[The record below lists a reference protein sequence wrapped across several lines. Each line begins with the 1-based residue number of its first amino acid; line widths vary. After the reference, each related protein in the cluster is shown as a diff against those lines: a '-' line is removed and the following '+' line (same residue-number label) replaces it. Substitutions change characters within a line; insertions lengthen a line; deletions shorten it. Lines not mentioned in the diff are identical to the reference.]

1 MGAPRARADSDL
13 VTHRTRQEGP
23 AATAILDFAV
33 AKILRDGTTLGA
45 LPAVLARLVTM
56 SGVRAAVA
64 FQPSAG
70 QPAAVLAMDP
80 RGAVAPALLAKIGAL
95 TLLQRDAGPTADAAA
110 VQVTTVESDGLTVSA
125 LLAYSAPVGG
135 RCLCALALIG
145 DAASWGDEIRATA
158 HAVATIVATQI
169 RHANDLATLAERQM
183 LTQALI
189 AASPTAILAMDADGR
204 MVEFNP
210 AAETLSG
217 YPRGDVLGQPMSEIM
232 IPERDL
238 LRFHEHLQTFV
249 ATGDAEEFTGQMR
262 ISILRA
268 DGTERTVELTPVQMT
283 IGGEVIFTGFMRD
296 LTEIELSL
304 AALADQTERLN
315 CLIGAAIPA
324 IMITDEKSR
333 ITHVSRSFGV
343 LFGIKDP
350 GQLVGT
356 SAASLVRRIQHL
368 FADPNGFAR
377 RCAEA
382 RRAKRPVSGEQLKFA
397 DGRTIENDYWPV
409 VVDGRF
415 RGDLWLAWD
424 TSERAAMEQQR
435 QQMLDDELD
444 ARHLAEQVQQRLAEQ
459 NERLRRL
466 DESRNQFLAIVSHEL
481 RTPLTSIL
489 SFSELIRGEAE
500 GLTPEG
506 IRFLDIIE
514 RNADR
519 LHRLVGDLLML
530 DRLDAGALPLD
541 LTPVSVAELTGE
553 AVGSAAAGAAK
564 QGITIGVT
572 AGAGPAVQGDL
583 RRLMQVFDNLIAN
596 AIKFSH
602 RNGHVHVTATF
613 DGGSWRIDVADDGIG
628 IPPEEVGQ
636 LFTRFVRA
644 SNARTA
650 GLPGT
655 GLGLSV
661 VKVLV
666 EMHGGHVE
674 ATSTL
679 GHGSIFSVY
688 LPAATGPAPDGPAS
702 QGRASEG
709 PASEGPASEGP
720 ASEVPAS
727 EVPASEVPASE
738 VPAYRGRA

>member
-1 MGAPRARADSDL
+1 MGAPRARAASDL
-13 VTHRTRQEGP
+13 VTHRTRQGES

-33 AKILRDGTTLGA
+33 AKILSDDTALGE
-45 LPAVLARLVTM
+45 LPAVLARLVTL

-64 FQPSAG
+64 FQPSSG
-70 QPAAVLAMDP
+70 HPAAVLAMDP
-80 RGAVAPALLAKIGAL
+80 RGAVAPALLAKIAAL
-95 TLLQRDAGPTADAAA
+95 TLMQRDAGPAPDSAA
-110 VQVTTVESDGLTVSA
+110 VQLTTVESDGLTVSA
-125 LLAYSAPVGG
+125 LLAYSAPVAG

-145 DAASWGDEIRATA
+145 DAARWGDEIRDTA
-158 HAVATIVATQI
+158 HAVATIVATQV
-169 RHANDLATLAERQM
+169 RHASDLATLAERQA
-183 LTQALI
+183 LTEALI
-189 AASPTAILAMDADGR
+189 AASPTAILAMDAGGR

-217 YPRGDVLGQPMSEIM
+217 YRRDDVLGRPMSEIM
-232 IPERDL
+232 IPEQDL
-238 LRFHEHLQTFV
+238 ARFQQHLQTFV
-249 ATGDAEEFTGQMR
+249 ATGDPEEFTGQMR
-262 ISILRA
+262 ISIRRA
-268 DGTERTVELTPVQMT
+268 DGTERTAELTPVQMT
-283 IGGEVIFTGFMRD
+283 IGGEVIFTGFLRD
-296 LTEIELSL
+296 LTEFELSH
-304 AALADQTERLN
+304 AELADQTERLN
-315 CLIGAAIPA
+315 CLIGEAVPA
-324 IMITDEKSR
+324 IMITDEKSH
-333 ITHVSRSFGV
+333 ITHVSRSFGA
-343 LFGIKDP
+343 LFGIEDP
-350 GQLVGT
+350 GELVGT

-368 FADPNGFAR
+368 FADPEGFAR
-377 RCAEA
+377 RCAQA
-382 RRAKRPVSGEQLKFA
+382 RRAKQRVSKEELKSA
-397 DGRTIENDYWPV
+397 NGRTIENDYWPV
-409 VVDGRF
+409 MVDGRF

-424 TSERAAMEQQR
+424 TSERVAMEEQR
-435 QQMLDDELD
+435 QQILD
-444 ARHLAEQVQQRLAEQ
+444 AELAARHVAEQIQHRLAEQ

-466 DESRNQFLAIVSHEL
+466 DEARNQFLAIVSHEL

-489 SFSELIRGEAE
+489 SFSELIRGEAD

-506 IRFLDIIE
+506 VRFLDIIE

-541 LTPVSVAELTGE
+541 LASVSVAELTGE

-564 QGITIGVT
+564 QGVTIGVT
-572 AGAGPAVQGDL
+572 AGAGPVIQGDL

-655 GLGLSV
+655 GLGLSI

-674 ATSTL
+674 AASTL

-688 LPAATGPAPDGPAS
+688 LPAAS
-702 QGRASEG
+702 G
-709 PASEGPASEGP
+709 PASEGPASEGRT
-720 ASEVPAS
+720 SEGSGS
-727 EVPASEVPASE
+727 EGL
-738 VPAYRGRA
+738 AYQGRA

>member
-13 VTHRTRQEGP
+13 VTDRTRQDGP
-23 AATAILDFAV
+23 AATAILDFAI
-33 AKILRDGTTLGA
+33 AKILRDDLALGA
-45 LPAVLARLVTM
+45 LPAVLAQLVTIP
-56 SGVRAAVA
+56 GIRAAVA

-80 RGAVAPALLAKIGAL
+80 HGAVAPALLAKIGAL

-125 LLAYSAPVGG
+125 LLAYSAPVDG

-145 DAASWGDEIRATA
+145 DAGRWDDEIRATA
-158 HAVATIVATQI
+158 HAVATIVSTQI
-169 RHANDLATLAERQM
+169 RHASDLAALAERQT
-183 LTQALI
+183 LSQALVV
-189 AASPTAILAMDADGR
+189 ASPTAIIAMDGSGLLI
-204 MVEFNP
+204 EFNP
-210 AAETLSG
+210 AAEELSG
-217 YPRGDVLGQPMSEIM
+217 YRRDEALGRNMAEILL
-232 IPERDL
+232 PERYRS
-238 LRFHEHLQTFV
+238 RFLEHIQSFAV
-249 ATGDAEEFTGQMR
+249 TGDPEEFTGQ
-262 ISILRA
+262 IHLPGLRA
-268 DGTERTVELTPVQMT
+268 DGTERSVELTPAQLT
-283 IGGEVIFTGFMRD
+283 IGGEVTFAAFLRD
-296 LTEIELSL
+296 LTDFEL
-304 AALADQTERLN
+304 AHAELADQSERLN
-315 CLIGAAIPA
+315 CMIAAAIPA

-333 ITHVSRSFGV
+333 ITHVSRSFGD
-343 LFGIKDP
+343 LFGIEDP

-356 SAASLVRRIQHL
+356 SAASLVLRIQHL
-368 FADPNGFAR
+368 FADPDAI
-377 RCAEA
+377 A
-382 RRAKRPVSGEQLKFA
+382 RRALEAHRARQPVSKELMKLT

-424 TSERAAMEQQR
+424 TSERVAMELQR
-435 QQMLDDELD
+435 QQMLDAELG
-444 ARHLAEQVQQRLAEQ
+444 ARRLAEQVQRRLAEQ

-466 DESRNQFLAIVSHEL
+466 DEARNQFLAIVSHEL

-489 SFSELIRGEAE
+489 SFSELIRGEAD

-506 IRFLDIIE
+506 VRFLDIIE

-541 LTPVSVAELTGE
+541 LTPVSIAELTGE

-613 DGGSWRIDVADDGIG
+613 DGGRWRIDVADDGIG

-655 GLGLSV
+655 GLGLSI

-688 LPAATGPAPDGPAS
+688 LPTAPAAAGPAAKGQSLAAEGPAAEAPAFEGPVY
-702 QGRASEG
+702 QGRA
-709 PASEGPASEGP
+709 
-720 ASEVPAS
+720 
-727 EVPASEVPASE
+727 
-738 VPAYRGRA
+738 

>member
-1 MGAPRARADSDL
+1 MGAPRARTDSDL
-13 VTHRTRQEGP
+13 VTYRTRQDGP

-33 AKILRDGTTLGA
+33 AKILRDDTTLAA
-45 LPAVLARLVTM
+45 LPAVLARLVTI
-56 SGVRAAVA
+56 SGIRAAVA

-95 TLLQRDAGPTADAAA
+95 TLMQRDAGPVPDAAA

-125 LLAYSAPVGG
+125 LLAYSPAVGG

-145 DAASWGDEIRATA
+145 DATRWDDEIRATA

-169 RHANDLATLAERQM
+169 RHADDLATVAERQARTEAM
-183 LTQALI
+183 I

-204 MVEFNP
+204 IVEFNP

-217 YPRGDVLGQPMSEIM
+217 YRRGDVLGQPMSEIM

-238 LRFHEHLQTFV
+238 TRFHQHLQTFV
-249 ATGDAEEFTGQMR
+249 ATGDAEEFTGPMR
-262 ISILRA
+262 IAIQRA

-283 IGGEVIFTGFMRD
+283 VGGAVIFTGFLRD
-296 LTEIELSL
+296 LTESERSHD
-304 AALADQTERLN
+304 ALADQTERLR

-324 IMITDEKSR
+324 ILITDEKGQ
-333 ITHVSRSFGV
+333 ITNVSRSFGA
-343 LFGIKDP
+343 LFGIEEP

-356 SAASLVRRIQHL
+356 SVDSLLGRVRHL
-368 FADPNGFAR
+368 IADPESFAR
-377 RCAEA
+377 AADEA
-382 RRAKRPVSGEQLKFA
+382 RQAKQPLSRVQVKLA

-409 VVDGRF
+409 MVDGHF
-415 RGDLWLAWD
+415 RGDLWLASD
-424 TSERAAMEQQR
+424 TSERAAMEQDRQR
-435 QQMLDDELD
+435 LLDAELD

-506 IRFLDIIE
+506 VRFLDIIE

-541 LTPVSVAELTGE
+541 LTPVSVAELTSE

-572 AGAGPAVQGDL
+572 AGAGPPVQGDL

-602 RNGHVHVTATF
+602 RNGHVHITATF

-688 LPAATGPAPDGPAS
+688 LPAATGTTA
-702 QGRASEG
+702 GRA
-709 PASEGPASEGP
+709 
-720 ASEVPAS
+720 
-727 EVPASEVPASE
+727 
-738 VPAYRGRA
+738 